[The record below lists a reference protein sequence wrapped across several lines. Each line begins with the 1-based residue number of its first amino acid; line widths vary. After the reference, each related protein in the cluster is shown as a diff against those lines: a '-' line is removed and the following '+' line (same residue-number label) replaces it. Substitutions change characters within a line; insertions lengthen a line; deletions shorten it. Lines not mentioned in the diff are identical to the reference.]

1 MYLKFFKNTNSI
13 IKNKKTLIIIGM
25 FSIFIQNFKNSILM
39 KILGIGSNYVTDKSE
54 IAAKKEGKKFI
65 FSKPETAL
73 AVNCDVTYP
82 SFTNE
87 LIYEVELVIKIGKEG
102 KNISVEEANS
112 YISEIAVGIDYTA
125 NDILVDTRSRKH
137 PWEFAKGF
145 DGAAPISNFQPIS
158 NFSDL
163 TNINFDLKING
174 EQKQASN
181 TGFMINNFADIISYI
196 STYMTLQSGDLIFTG
211 TPALG
216 KGEIFKGD
224 RLECAIE
231 NEVILDFKMI

>member
-1 MYLKFFKNTNSI
+1 
-13 IKNKKTLIIIGM
+13 
-25 FSIFIQNFKNSILM
+25 M
-39 KILGIGSNYVTDKSE
+39 KILGIGSNYVTDKNE

-73 AVNCDVTYP
+73 AVNCDVEYP

-87 LIYEVELVIKIGKEG
+87 LIYEVELVIKIGKKG
-102 KNISVEEANS
+102 KNITKENANS
-112 YISEIAVGIDYTA
+112 FISEIAIGIDYTA
-125 NDILVDTRSRKH
+125 TDVLKEARASKH

-145 DGAAPISNFQPIS
+145 DGAAPISEFLPIS

-163 TNINFDLKING
+163 ENINFSLKING
-174 EQKQASN
+174 AQKQASN
-181 TGFMINNFADIISYI
+181 TGFMIHNFADIIAYI
-196 STYMTLQSGDLIFTG
+196 STYMTLEPGDLIFTG

-231 NEVILDFKMI
+231 NKVLLNFKML